1 MSFDI
6 AKVQQTY
13 SHVKPKKSRYESI
26 QADFA

>member
-13 SHVKPKKSRYESI
+13 SHVKPKKSRYESV
-26 QADFA
+26 QVVFT